1 MPAEENERRDIP
13 THHKDPCRNADKRRA
28 DRADVPQ
35 VFRREEQGGGPIAA
49 HESTIQ
55 RAEKDR
61 PKDQQDLVPSEL
73 PQEQLNRE
81 KEIDRFQD
89 SHHTVRERLTAIK

>member
-35 VFRREEQGGGPIAA
+35 GFRREEQGRRPIDA
-49 HESTIQ
+49 HESPSQ

-61 PKDQQDLVPSEL
+61 PKDHLDLMPSEL
-73 PQEQLNRE
+73 PQEQLNWE

-89 SHHTVRERLTAIK
+89 SHHTVRERITA